1 MYYNRTMKDCWNQ
14 AGEQFPV
21 LLLSRLQKPIGQGVV
36 LCLCKQIMPLAQ
48 DVDAVPV
55 GII

>member
-1 MYYNRTMKDCWNQ
+1 MYYNRAMKDCWNE
-14 AGEQFPV
+14 AGQQFLV
-21 LLLSRLQKPIGQGVV
+21 LLSRLQKPIGEGVV
-36 LCLCKQIMPLAQ
+36 LCLCKQVTPLAQ

>member
-1 MYYNRTMKDCWNQ
+1 MYHNRAMKDCWNQ

-21 LLLSRLQKPIGQGVV
+21 LLLSRLQKPIGEGVV

-48 DVDAVPV
+48 DIDAVPV